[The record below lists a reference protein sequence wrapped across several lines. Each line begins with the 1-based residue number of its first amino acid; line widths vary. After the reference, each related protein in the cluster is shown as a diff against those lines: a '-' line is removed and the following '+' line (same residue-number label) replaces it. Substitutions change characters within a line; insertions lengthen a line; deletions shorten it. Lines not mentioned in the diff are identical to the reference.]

1 MLFKNDTAAQNVRT
15 PTVGLIAAV
24 CVFLFSGAPS
34 AYAGESLY
42 QGGSYVFGTLATITV
57 SGKAESSAREAMAAV
72 FDDFDRLH
80 WMLHAWKPG
89 ELTTINQA
97 IAAGEARIPV
107 NREIAAVIR
116 DSTLISRQSECLFNP
131 AIGRLVG
138 LWGFHRDRPAG
149 TAPDPDAIARLVNA
163 NPRMSDLRIDD
174 GTLTS
179 RNPAV
184 QLDFGGYAKGYA
196 LDRAADILRRHGITD
211 ALVNLGGNIMAL
223 GRKGSVPW
231 RVGIKHPRGPGVLA
245 TLELRDGEAI
255 GTSGDYQR
263 FYIVNGRRVSHII
276 DPRTGY
282 PVADVQTVTV
292 LIPGGERAG
301 VLSDA
306 MSKPIF
312 IEGANGWRAAAARLH
327 IGQVLLVDDHG
338 IVHLTLAMRKRL
350 VISDPAL
357 SLSVQD

>member
-1 MLFKNDTAAQNVRT
+1 M
-15 PTVGLIAAV
+15 
-24 CVFLFSGAPS
+24 CLFSLAGAPV
-34 AYAGESLY
+34 AYAGEPFY
-42 QGGSYVFGTLATITV
+42 QSRSYVFGTLATVTV
-57 SGKAESSAREAMAAV
+57 SGEAESSAREAIAAV
-72 FDDFDRLH
+72 FADFDRLH

-97 IAAGEARIPV
+97 IAAGKARIPV

-116 DSTLISRQSECLFNP
+116 DSTLISGQSGGLFNP

-138 LWGFHRDRPAG
+138 LWGFHKDRPAG
-149 TAPDPDAIARLVNA
+149 TAPDTDDIARLVNA
-163 NPRMSDLRIDD
+163 NPRMRDLRIDD

-196 LDRAADILRRHGITD
+196 LDRAAGILRRRGVKN
-211 ALVNLGGNIMAL
+211 ALINLGGNLMAL
-223 GRKGSVPW
+223 GRKGSASW
-231 RVGIKHPRGPGVLA
+231 RVGLQNPRGPGVLA

-263 FYIVNGRRVSHII
+263 FYIVNGRRVAHII

-282 PVADVQTVTV
+282 PVPDVQAVTV
-292 LIPGGERAG
+292 LISGGKRAG

-312 IEGANGWRAAAARLH
+312 IEGVSGWRAAAARLA
-327 IGQVLLVDDHG
+327 IGRVLLVDDRG
-338 IVHLTLAMRKRL
+338 IVHLTRAMRKRL
-350 VISDPAL
+350 IFPDSTL
-357 SLSVQD
+357 SLSIQD